1 MIFNKMRVSP
11 FLLQTNT
18 FPNSQAENIAVI
30 TYYSGW
36 MKSLIIDK
44 QHIITR

>member
-18 FPNSQAENIAVI
+18 FPKNQAEKFLRLGTSFINKKKYI
-30 TYYSGW
+30 
-36 MKSLIIDK
+36 L
-44 QHIITR
+44 